1 MLLLDLS
8 LALPR
13 ALFWSWGWWQ
23 KQAAFHIQFCVRH
36 AVLWLFKS
44 LRETVT
50 CLMNG
55 GWRLRSDVALP
66 SLMKRVLDHG
76 PVNRGWLIFTLLKF
90 WQNNLSKLY
99 HTCLVYSWSLM
110 EHLCG
115 PLWVRPFL
123 VFSLKG
129 SKAFAV
135 AGLYCHLS
143 CLPLWRGNCFC
154 LFPVFLK
161 YTVTSVWFPLLRRKD
176 YIRRSHQID
185 VPECYLLTT

>member
-44 LRETVT
+44 LRGTVT

-115 PLWVRPFL
+115 PLWVCPFL

-129 SKAFAV
+129 SKSQR
-135 AGLYCHLS
+135 HLLWQVYTAIPPA
-143 CLPLWRGNCFC
+143 CLCDEVTVSASSQCFWST
-154 LFPVFLK
+154 L
-161 YTVTSVWFPLLRRKD
+161 
-176 YIRRSHQID
+176 SHQCDFLFLAGKITL
-185 VPECYLLTT
+185 EEATK